1 MQNGFLL
8 VHQWFLGD
16 SFMYS
21 TAIIFISFFYGY
33 GKRSKV
39 FQCSHIIHEK
49 KHFESLLI
57 KQKSLHVQSW
67 FFQDFLSWWWLCIPV
82 GVVLIMNLLTYFF
95 FQPKRISGWRLD
107 DDMGSDWT
115 VSKDAK
121 MLVFFC
127 KTALEPR
134 TPPHKAWDIDL
145 VTYLSW
151 KTKTLIGYI
160 VLISEGWTM
169 IWAAFKCN
177 LDNFKG

>member
-95 FQPKRISGWRLD
+95 FQPKRISGWGRRSPGSCIAFVLARSYTRLLRNNRRFTERK
-107 DDMGSDWT
+107 SR
-115 VSKDAK
+115 VI
-121 MLVFFC
+121 
-127 KTALEPR
+127 EQ
-134 TPPHKAWDIDL
+134 
-145 VTYLSW
+145 
-151 KTKTLIGYI
+151 
-160 VLISEGWTM
+160 
-169 IWAAFKCN
+169 
-177 LDNFKG
+177 